1 MAEAKTEVNIKDLL
15 EAGAHFGHRTSRWH
29 PKMAPYIHSQR
40 QGIYIINLE
49 KTVEALDKAL
59 AKVESTVASGG
70 KVLFVGTKKQA
81 SPIVKAMAE
90 AVEMPY
96 VSGRWI
102 GGVLTNSETMTK
114 QLKKLADLERKME
127 SGELEKRYNKLE
139 VQRFQEEIDM
149 LNQRY
154 GGVKNLS
161 GKPALM
167 VVMGAFD
174 DQNALR
180 EARKLNIPTIA
191 VVDTNVDPTEI
202 DIAVP
207 ANDDAIK
214 SLQLLAD
221 YFVAAVVAGKKK
233 IGA

>member
-1 MAEAKTEVNIKDLL
+1 MTEVNIKDLL
-15 EAGAHFGHRTSRWH
+15 EAGAHFGHKTSRWH

-59 AKVESTVASGG
+59 AKIEATAMAGG
-70 KVLFVGTKKQA
+70 KILFVGTKKQA
-81 SPIVKAMAE
+81 APIVKALAE
-90 AVEMPY
+90 ATEMPY
-96 VSGRWI
+96 VADRWI
-102 GGVLTNSETMTK
+102 GGVLTNSETINK
-114 QLKKLADLERKME
+114 QLKKLNDLERRMA

-139 VQRFQEEIDM
+139 VQRFQEEIDL

-154 GGVKNLS
+154 GGVKNLG

-167 VVMGAFD
+167 VVLDAFD

-180 EARKLNIPTIA
+180 EARTLGIQTIA
-191 VVDTNVDPTEI
+191 VVDTNTDPTGV
-202 DIAVP
+202 DIVVP

-221 YFVAAVVAGKKK
+221 YFATAVEEGKKK
-233 IGA
+233 AN